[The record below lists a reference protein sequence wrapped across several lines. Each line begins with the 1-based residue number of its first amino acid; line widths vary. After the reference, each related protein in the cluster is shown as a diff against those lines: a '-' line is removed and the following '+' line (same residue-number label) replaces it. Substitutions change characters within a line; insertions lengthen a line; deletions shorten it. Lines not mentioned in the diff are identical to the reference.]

1 MNKSFFDDDDEDD
14 TLGSPGR
21 SSLQADFNS
30 NRAASPR
37 AYGAGPSKSAR
48 ASSTTGGRQSSVT
61 GAQANSS
68 VRAYESTRGGSPTL
82 EDILGEGSSHDG
94 ERNVQKL
101 IRAWNNEMGAPELLK
116 YPKRLVERL
125 VKDLVHRKALVKE
138 ANQMVGED
146 EALYLQASLVATE
159 CMRTAHVLKS
169 YQRCRIYKIEQ
180 FADFYLD
187 QEDREDRLSPDE
199 LTHAEGYSEIRKRY
213 MNDSGRDAFPSS
225 LLNKDM
231 PVLEPDL
238 SQAVFVHVLRECGP
252 VLLPD
257 GELIPLAQG
266 SQHML
271 RYSTIRSCLER
282 GDVELM

>member
-14 TLGSPGR
+14 VLGSPGR
-21 SSLQADFNS
+21 SSLQAADFNS

-37 AYGAGPSKSAR
+37 AYGAAAAGPSKSAR
-48 ASSTTGGRQSSVT
+48 DSTSTGGRQSSVT

-82 EDILGEGSSHDG
+82 EDILGEESGHDD

-101 IRAWNNEMGAPELLK
+101 IRAWKDEMGAPELLV

-125 VKDLVHRKALVKE
+125 VKDLVHRVSRVGLVSRDVLQKADLVDHLQRALVKE

-169 YQRCRIYKIEQ
+169 FQRSRIYKVVIDVVSVSVEHS
-180 FADFYLD
+180 ADPPNHH
-187 QEDREDRLSPDE
+187 RSSNSP
-199 LTHAEGYSEIRKRY
+199 TSTSTKKIAT
-213 MNDSGRDAFPSS
+213 ND
-225 LLNKDM
+225 
-231 PVLEPDL
+231 
-238 SQAVFVHVLRECGP
+238 
-252 VLLPD
+252 
-257 GELIPLAQG
+257 
-266 SQHML
+266 
-271 RYSTIRSCLER
+271 
-282 GDVELM
+282 